1 MSQNFN
7 LRDPFFNPK
16 VRVLLWNTK
25 ASKTP
30 NYATSD
36 LFKTVIHGFNAPVL
50 PLVDGADRKVYHILI
65 HLVSLIEPFQEV
77 GVFPF

>member
-16 VRVLLWNTK
+16 VRVLLRNSK

-36 LFKTVIHGFNAPVL
+36 LFETVIHGFDAPVL
-50 PLVDGADRKVYHILI
+50 PLVDGAD
-65 HLVSLIEPFQEV
+65 
-77 GVFPF
+77 